1 MTDADQ
7 SGGQSDQSGNPA
19 WNPGSLLVKT
29 TQVEGSGALIV
40 GGGRCSHSP
49 HISSCDYRCFII
61 DFFFSKANM

>member
-29 TQVEGSGALIV
+29 TQVEGQVHLSLAEVGVLIV
-40 GGGRCSHSP
+40 L
-49 HISSCDYRCFII
+49 IFLVVTIVVLL
-61 DFFFSKANM
+61 